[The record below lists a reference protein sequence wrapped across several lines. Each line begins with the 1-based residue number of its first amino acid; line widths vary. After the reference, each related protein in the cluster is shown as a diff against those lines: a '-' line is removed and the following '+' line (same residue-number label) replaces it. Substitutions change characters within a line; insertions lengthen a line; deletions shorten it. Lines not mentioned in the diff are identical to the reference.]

1 MLTILYKKFKVDDSK
16 VIKEHPDE
24 TKFISGQETMKA
36 ISKKETK
43 KNLVRQETTN
53 YKFLLKKQVTRITG
67 GCQETK
73 KDHRERKNI
82 MS

>member
-1 MLTILYKKFKVDDSK
+1 
-16 VIKEHPDE
+16 
-24 TKFISGQETMKA
+24 MKA

-43 KNLVRQETTN
+43 KNFIREETTN